1 MGELGID
8 GARVA
13 ALLGLLAAA
22 WGLGR
27 WLGRRGIDTTGLEAL
42 LVGVALGPLGVLQ
55 PGGEAHASFR
65 VLVEPLGGLIS
76 LALGGLGLRVGLA
89 LNLDALRARPK
100 QSVRITNGLA
110 WTTAA
115 TVGAAVYGVLWWLRW
130 PWSDAVLTAALLG
143 SIAVLTSPHAVEAAV
158 SARASRGPLS
168 ALAAHVARYTEAFAV
183 VLAGLVMI
191 ALHRGD
197 AAVGGRTLVAAEWGV
212 VTVAAGVGL
221 GLAFTWFLGRR
232 AHTEDAIAV
241 TLLGLVLMASGLAL
255 ALNTSALFVALLA
268 GATLANTS
276 PSLRALEDTVA
287 RLDRPLGT
295 LVIFFAAL
303 VWRWP
308 SGALWWLVVVFVV
321 ARLAGRWLGGA
332 MASLAGGER
341 PAPGA
346 RLGTA
351 LSGMGPLA
359 VALGV
364 NAWQIYGDRGEVA
377 EVILTCAIVG
387 GLASA
392 LPGRWLLGNLLADA
406 GEGLA
411 PEAAPPAAPSAPDQ
425 GLGRAH
431 AHQPHTPK
439 SEAP

>member
-1 MGELGID
+1 MGEFGID

-42 LVGVALGPLGVLQ
+42 LVGVALGPLGALQ
-55 PGGEAHASFR
+55 PGGQANASFQA
-65 VLVEPLGGLIS
+65 LVDPLGGLIS
-76 LALGGLGLRVGLA
+76 LALGGLGLRAGLA
-89 LNLDALRARPK
+89 LHLDALRARPR

-115 TVGAAVYGVLWWLRW
+115 TVGAAIYATLWWLGW
-130 PWSDAVLTAALLG
+130 PPQDATLTAALLG
-143 SIAVLTSPHAVEAAV
+143 SIAVLTAPRAVEAVVA
-158 SARASRGPLS
+158 ARGTRGPLS

-183 VLAGLVMI
+183 VLAGLVMV

-197 AAVGGRTLVAAEWGV
+197 ATLGGRTLVAAEWGL

-221 GLAFTWFLGRR
+221 GLVFTWFLGRR

-308 SGALWWLVVVFVV
+308 SQTLWWLVVVFVL
-321 ARLAGRWLGGA
+321 ARLLGRWLGGA
-332 MASLAGGER
+332 IASLAGGEH

-364 NAWQIYGDRGEVA
+364 NAWQVYGDRGEVA
-377 EVILTCAIVG
+377 EVVLTCAIVG

-406 GEGLA
+406 GEG
-411 PEAAPPAAPSAPDQ
+411 PEAANLGTEAAQAPEPPSHAP
-425 GLGRAH
+425 R
-431 AHQPHTPK
+431 T
-439 SEAP
+439 EAP

>member
-1 MGELGID
+1 MADFGGDLEID

-13 ALLGLLAAA
+13 ALLGLLAVA
-22 WGLGR
+22 WGLSR
-27 WLGRRGIDTTGLEAL
+27 WFGRRGLDTTGLEAL
-42 LVGVALGPLGVLQ
+42 LVGMALGPLGLLG
-55 PGGEAHASFR
+55 PAGEGHDSFR
-65 VLVEPLGGLIS
+65 ALVDPLGGLIS
-76 LALGGLGLRVGLA
+76 LALGGLGLRAGLG
-89 LNLDALRARPK
+89 LSLDALRARPR

-115 TVGAAVYGVLWWLRW
+115 AVGAAIYGTLWGLG
-130 PWSDAVLTAALLG
+130 WSPGDAALTAALLG
-143 SIAVLTSPHAVEAAV
+143 SIAVLTSPRAVEAVAA
-158 SARASRGPLS
+158 ARETRGPLT

-197 AAVGGRTLVAAEWGV
+197 AALAGRTLVAAEWGLITV
-212 VTVAAGVGL
+212 VAGVGL
-221 GLAFTWFLGRR
+221 GLVFTWFLGRR

-276 PSLRALEDTVA
+276 PSLPALEDTTS
-287 RLDRPLGT
+287 RLARPLGT

-308 SGALWWLVVVFVV
+308 TGTLWWLVPVFVL

-332 MASLAGGER
+332 AASLAGGER

-377 EVILTCAIVG
+377 GGILTCAIVG
-387 GLASA
+387 GLVTA

-406 GEGLA
+406 GEAVDAGLA
-411 PEAAPPAAPSAPDQ
+411 STPNPHDTPSPTPGPES
-425 GLGRAH
+425 L
-431 AHQPHTPK
+431 
-439 SEAP
+439 